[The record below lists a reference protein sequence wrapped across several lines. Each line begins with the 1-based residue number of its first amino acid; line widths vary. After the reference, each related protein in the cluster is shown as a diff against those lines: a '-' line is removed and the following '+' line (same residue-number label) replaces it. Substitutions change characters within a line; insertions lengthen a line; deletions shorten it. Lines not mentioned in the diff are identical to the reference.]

1 MTQSFDLMDLGWSG
15 WFAGQVAEAE
25 AGLVPLRVAEVHRT
39 RMLAYGAAGAVDI
52 VAIGQDFAV
61 GDWVLV
67 NGAMSVQRRLE
78 RASVLDRLAA
88 SRDATGVQR
97 QLIAANVDTLFI
109 TTSCNADFNV
119 ARLERYLAL
128 AAGAGCVPVVIV
140 TKADGVAEP
149 EQYRA
154 QVLALQRGL
163 AVVALDARD
172 PAVGVLLAAWC
183 RAGQTVALVGSS
195 GVGKSTLV
203 NTLTGGEA
211 DTAAIREGDAR
222 GRHTTT
228 YRALR
233 PLLGGGWI
241 IDTPGMRALQ
251 LNATDGI
258 DTVFAEI
265 TDLIGQCKFRDCLH
279 EGEPGCAVQGA
290 IAAGAFT
297 PERLERWRKLKRED
311 RVATAS
317 KAKVQAKVAE
327 RARLAA
333 KPPAA
338 KRRKRYHEDG

>member
-1 MTQSFDLMDLGWSG
+1 MADGESDLL
-15 WFAGQVAEAE
+15 
-25 AGLVPLRVAEVHRT
+25 PLRVAEVHRT
-39 RMLAYGAAGAVDI
+39 RMLALGAVGAVDLA
-52 VAIGQDFAV
+52 VIGTANGSDFAV

-67 NGAMSVQRRLE
+67 NDALSVQRRLE
-78 RASVLDRLAA
+78 RLSVLDRLAA

-128 AAGAGCVPVVIV
+128 AAGAGTTPVVIV

-149 EQYRA
+149 ERFRA
-154 QVLALQRGL
+154 EALALQRGL

-172 PAVGVLLAAWC
+172 PGAAAILDQWC

-203 NTLTGGEA
+203 NTLTGGDAE
-211 DTAAIREGDAR
+211 TAAIREGDAR

-233 PLLGGGWI
+233 PLARGGWI

-251 LNATDGI
+251 LNAAEGI

-265 TDLIGQCKFRDCLH
+265 TDLVGQCKFRDCLH
-279 EGEPGCAVQGA
+279 QSEPGCAVQAA
-290 IAAGAFT
+290 IAAGSFT
-297 PERLERWRKLKRED
+297 AERLERWRKLKRED
-311 RVATAS
+311 RVASVS
-317 KAKVQAKVAE
+317 KAKVQGQVAE

-333 KPPAA
+333 KVPPA
-338 KRRKRYHEDG
+338 KRGKRYREDG